1 MRERTRLLVL
11 IAAFAVAYFLPVESP
26 RVQGAFLEGLFL
38 LKDYARQHVLLC
50 LVPAFFIAGAIGQ
63 FVSQGAVLRHLGASA
78 RRPVAYG
85 VASVSGSILAV
96 CSCTVL
102 PLFAGIYRRGAGL
115 GPATAF
121 LYSGPAI
128 NVLAAILTARV
139 LGLELGIAR
148 AVGAVGFAFVVGL
161 LMAALF
167 RREEAERQ
175 RAGADPFAAA
185 AESARRRPW
194 QDGLFLA
201 TMVAVLVLANWGA
214 PNQAVGF
221 FAAVHRVHW
230 ALTLAGLAAL
240 AAMLWRWYEKE
251 ELRQWAQATWG
262 FARQITPLLLGGVLV
277 SGWLMGR
284 PGSDA
289 GLVPSAWIASSVGGN
304 GLGANLLASV
314 AGAFMYFATLTEV
327 PILQALLGSGMG
339 KGPALALLLAGPAL
353 SLPSMI
359 VIRSY
364 LGTRKT
370 VAYVCLVMLLATAT
384 GWTYGLLFASR

>member
-1 MRERTRLLVL
+1 MRERTKLMLLVS
-11 IAAFAVAYFLPVESP
+11 AFAGAYFLPLESV
-26 RVQGAFLEGLFL
+26 RVQGAFLEGLLL

-63 FVSQGAVLRHLGASA
+63 FVSQGAVMRYLGASA
-78 RRPVAYG
+78 PRPVAYG
-85 VASVSGSILAV
+85 VASVSGSVLAV

-115 GPATAF
+115 GPAAAF

-128 NVLAAILTARV
+128 NVLAIILTARV

-148 AVGAVGFAFVVGL
+148 AAAAVGFAFVVGL

-167 RREEAERQ
+167 RREEAERL
-175 RAGADPFAAA
+175 RNGPDPFA
-185 AESARRRPW
+185 SGTGDRARKPW
-194 QDGLFLA
+194 QDALFLG
-201 TMVAVLVLANWGA
+201 TMVAVLVFANWGA
-214 PNQAVGF
+214 PDQAVGF
-221 FAAVHRVHW
+221 FAGVYRIHW
-230 ALTLAGLAAL
+230 LLTIGGLAAL
-240 AAMLWRWYEKE
+240 AAMILRWYERD
-251 ELRQWAQATWG
+251 ELGQWVQATWG
-262 FARQITPLLLGGVLV
+262 FAKQITPLLLGGILV

-289 GLVPSAWIASSVGGN
+289 GLLPSAWIASSVGGN
-304 GLGANLLASV
+304 GVAANLLASV
-314 AGAFMYFATLTEV
+314 VAAFMYFATLTEI
-327 PILQALLGSGMG
+327 PILQTLLGSGMG

-370 VAYVCLVMLLATAT
+370 VAYVSLVIVIATLT
-384 GWTYGLLFASR
+384 GWGYGLLVG

>member
-1 MRERTRLLVL
+1 MRERTKLLLLV
-11 IAAFAVAYFLPVESP
+11 AAFGAAYFLPIESP
-26 RVQGAFLEGLFL
+26 RAQGAFLEGLFL

-63 FVSQGAVLRHLGASA
+63 FVSQGAVLRYLGASA
-78 RRPVAYG
+78 SRPVAYG

-102 PLFAGIYRRGAGL
+102 PLFASIYRRGAGL

-128 NVLAAILTARV
+128 NVLAMILTARV
-139 LGLELGIAR
+139 LGLELGLAR
-148 AVGAVGFAFVVGL
+148 SVGAVAFAVVVGL
-161 LMAALF
+161 LMAAIF

-175 RAGADPFAAA
+175 RNDIDPFAAP
-185 AESARRRPW
+185 AEHPTRPAW
-194 QDGLFLA
+194 QDALFLFTLIA
-201 TMVAVLVLANWGA
+201 ILVFANWGA
-214 PNQAVGF
+214 ANQAVGF
-221 FAAVHRVHW
+221 FAAIYRVHW
-230 ALTLAGLAAL
+230 ALTLVGLAAL
-240 AAMLWRWYEKE
+240 VVMMLRWYEKE
-251 ELRQWAQATWG
+251 ELGQWVQATWV
-262 FARQITPLLLGGVLV
+262 FAQQIAPLLLGGILV

-289 GLVPSAWIASSVGGN
+289 GLLPSSWIASSVGGN

-314 AGAFMYFATLTEV
+314 AGAFMYFATLTEI
-327 PILQALLGSGMG
+327 PILQTLLGSGMG
-339 KGPALALLLAGPAL
+339 QGPALALLLAGPAL

-359 VIRSY
+359 VIRAY

-370 VAYVCLVMLLATAT
+370 VVYVTLVIVMATLT
-384 GWTYGLLFASR
+384 GWLYGALFA

>member
-1 MRERTRLLVL
+1 MSERWKLVL
-11 IAAFAVAYFLPVESP
+11 LLGVFALAFFLPIESP
-26 RVQGAFLEGLFL
+26 RMQGALLEGFWL

-63 FVSQGAVLRHLGASA
+63 FVSGGAVLRYLGAKA
-78 RRPVAYG
+78 PRPVAYG
-85 VASVSGSILAV
+85 MASVSGAILAV

-102 PLFAGIYRRGAGL
+102 PLFASIYRRGAGL

-128 NVLAAILTARV
+128 NVLAMILTARV

-148 AVGAVGFAFVVGL
+148 AAGAVGFSVVVGL
-161 LMAALF
+161 LMAGLF
-167 RREEAERQ
+167 RREEAERL
-175 RAGADPFAAA
+175 RNGPDPFAAMTDEA
-185 AESARRRPW
+185 PRRPW
-194 QDGLFLA
+194 QDALFLA
-201 TMVAVLVLANWGA
+201 TMIAILVFANWGA

-221 FAAVHRVHW
+221 FAAVYRVHW
-230 ALTLAGLAAL
+230 ALTLGGLAAL
-240 AAMLWRWYEKE
+240 VVMMLRWYEKE
-251 ELRQWAQATWG
+251 ELNQWVQATWG
-262 FARQITPLLLGGVLV
+262 FAKQITPLLLGGILV

-289 GLVPSAWIASSVGGN
+289 GLVPSSWIATSVGGN
-304 GLGANLLASV
+304 GVGANLLASV
-314 AGAFMYFATLTEV
+314 VAAFMYFATLTEI
-327 PILQALLGSGMG
+327 PILQTLLGSGMG

-370 VAYVCLVMLLATAT
+370 VAYISLVIVMAAAT
-384 GWTYGLLFASR
+384 GWLYGALFG

>member
-1 MRERTRLLVL
+1 MRERTKLLLLV
-11 IAAFAVAYFLPVESP
+11 AAFGAAYFLPIERP

-38 LKDYARQHVLLC
+38 LKEYARQHVLLC

-63 FVSQGAVLRHLGASA
+63 FVSQGAVMRYLGASA
-78 RRPVAYG
+78 PRPIAYG

-128 NVLAAILTARV
+128 NVLAMILTARV

-148 AVGAVGFAFVVGL
+148 AAGAVGFAFVVGL

-167 RREEAERQ
+167 RREEAERK
-175 RAGADPFAAA
+175 RNGPDPFAAA
-185 AESARRRPW
+185 GHASPRRPW
-194 QDGLFLA
+194 QDALFLG
-201 TMVAVLVLANWGA
+201 TMVAVLVFANWGA

-221 FAAVHRVHW
+221 FTSVYRVHW
-230 ALTLAGLAAL
+230 ALTLAGLLAL
-240 AAMLWRWYEKE
+240 AAMMQRWYARD
-251 ELRQWAQATWG
+251 ELAQWVQATWG
-262 FARQITPLLLGGVLV
+262 FAKQIAPLLLGGIVV

-289 GLVPSAWIASSVGGN
+289 GLVPSSWIAGSVGGN

-314 AGAFMYFATLTEV
+314 VGAFMYFATLTEV
-327 PILQALLGSGMG
+327 PILQTLLGSGMG

-359 VIRSY
+359 VINSY
-364 LGTRKT
+364 LGPRKT
-370 VAYVCLVMLLATAT
+370 VAYVSLVVVLATVA
-384 GWTYGLLFASR
+384 GWLYGVLLG

>member
-1 MRERTRLLVL
+1 MRERTKLLLLVAVF
-11 IAAFAVAYFLPVESP
+11 AAAYFLPIESP

-63 FVSQGAVLRHLGASA
+63 FVSQGAVMRYLGASA
-78 RRPVAYG
+78 PRPVAYG

-102 PLFAGIYRRGAGL
+102 PLFASIYRRGAGL

-128 NVLAAILTARV
+128 NVLAMILTARV

-148 AVGAVGFAFVVGL
+148 AVGAVGFAFIVGL

-175 RAGADPFAAA
+175 RNGPDPFAA
-185 AESARRRPW
+185 SGGDSPRRPR
-194 QDGLFLA
+194 QDALFLA
-201 TMVAVLVLANWGA
+201 TMIAVLVFANWGA

-221 FAAVHRVHW
+221 FAGVYQVHW
-230 ALTLAGLAAL
+230 PLTLAGFAAL
-240 AAMLWRWYEKE
+240 TAMMLRWYERE
-251 ELRQWAQATWG
+251 ELRQWVQATWG
-262 FARQITPLLLGGVLV
+262 FAKQITPLLLGGILV

-289 GLVPSAWIASSVGGN
+289 GLVPSSWIASSVGGN
-304 GLGANLLASV
+304 GLGANLLSSV
-314 AGAFMYFATLTEV
+314 IAAFMYFATLTEI
-327 PILQALLGSGMG
+327 PILQTLLGSGMG

-370 VAYVCLVMLLATAT
+370 VAYVSLVVMLATAT
-384 GWTYGLLFASR
+384 GWAYGLLFG

>member
-1 MRERTRLLVL
+1 MRERTKLLLLVS
-11 IAAFAVAYFLPVESP
+11 AFAAAYFLPIESA

-63 FVSQGAVLRHLGASA
+63 FVGQGAVLRYLGASA
-78 RRPVAYG
+78 PRPVAYG

-102 PLFAGIYRRGAGL
+102 PLFASIYRRGAGL

-128 NVLAAILTARV
+128 NVLAMILTARV
-139 LGLELGIAR
+139 LGLELGLAR
-148 AVGAVGFAFVVGL
+148 AAGAVAFAFVVGL

-167 RREEAERQ
+167 RLEDAERL
-175 RAGADPFAAA
+175 RNGPDPFAPPV
-185 AESARRRPW
+185 EDPVHRRPW
-194 QDGLFLA
+194 QDALFLA
-201 TMVAVLVLANWGA
+201 TMIAILVFANWGA
-214 PNQAVGF
+214 PNESLGF
-221 FAAVHRVHW
+221 FAAVHRLHW
-230 ALTLAGLAAL
+230 PLTLACLAAL
-240 AAMLWRWYEKE
+240 SIMMLRWYERD
-251 ELRQWAQATWG
+251 ELGQWVQATWG
-262 FARQITPLLLGGVLV
+262 FAKQITPLLLGGIVV

-284 PGSDA
+284 PGGDA
-289 GLVPSAWIASSVGGN
+289 GLVPSSWIASSIGGN
-304 GLGANLLASV
+304 GLGANLLSSV
-314 AGAFMYFATLTEV
+314 VGAFMYFATLTEI
-327 PILQALLGSGMG
+327 PILETLLGSGMG

-370 VAYVCLVMLLATAT
+370 AAYVGLVVVVATAT
-384 GWTYGLLFASR
+384 GWLYGALVG